1 MRRMIGAA
9 ALLLTTAVI
18 GAVAGTEPADAS
30 PSFGPLTAPS
40 CATAHPGAMHCL
52 ARYRTTDGVPS
63 GLSPTDIADA
73 YHLDG
78 APAPATVVAIV
89 DAYDD
94 PNAEA
99 DLAVYRQTYGLPPCT
114 TANGCFAKVNQ
125 QGATTPLPDPDPGW
139 ATEISLD
146 VDAVSAACP
155 SCHILLVEA
164 DTADTGSLGASVDT
178 AVRLGAA
185 VVSNSYG
192 TGEYPQMDADQAHWQ
207 HPGTSIVASSGDGG
221 FTTASFPAVLSST
234 IAVGGTTLTKAP
246 QTARGWTEAAWA
258 GAGSGCSAYI
268 DKPSWQHDKHCLKRT
283 VADVS
288 AVADPETGLAVYD
301 SFEFDGWS
309 IFGGTSLSAPLISAM
324 IARSGHVIPDAQ
336 WIYAHPE
343 ALYDPVGGSNGFCG
357 RDYLCTGKRGYDAP
371 TGMGSPDGL
380 AAL

>member
-30 PSFGPLTAPS
+30 PSFGPLTAPG

-207 HPGTSIVASSGDGG
+207 HPGTSIVASSGDDG
-221 FTTASFPAVLSST
+221 FTTASFPAVLVVHDRRRRHHPDEGAADRT
-234 IAVGGTTLTKAP
+234 WLDGGGLGRRRQRVLGLHRQAVLAARQALPEAHGCRRVGG
-246 QTARGWTEAAWA
+246 RRSRNRA
-258 GAGSGCSAYI
+258 GG
-268 DKPSWQHDKHCLKRT
+268 
-283 VADVS
+283 V
-288 AVADPETGLAVYD
+288 
-301 SFEFDGWS
+301 
-309 IFGGTSLSAPLISAM
+309 
-324 IARSGHVIPDAQ
+324 
-336 WIYAHPE
+336 
-343 ALYDPVGGSNGFCG
+343 
-357 RDYLCTGKRGYDAP
+357 
-371 TGMGSPDGL
+371 
-380 AAL
+380 